1 MSLDEN
7 NETLSVFKDALD
19 QMMCVPGDW
28 HAGLSMLQSIM
39 NIFWDGF
46 CRTIGINCLGWK
58 RIQKDARS
66 CYFQDSRL
74 VVYVYEQLTAL
85 LMQSFASQ
93 EFATMKDLFKSNET
107 DQRDANFMCYFASE
121 FDQ

>member
-1 MSLDEN
+1 MAVGSYSVAPDFKAKRAYLFGDVKTVDNIDKFVSSLVGRRLSLDEN
-7 NETLSVFKDALD
+7 NETASVFKDALD

-66 CYFQDSRL
+66 CYF
-74 VVYVYEQLTAL
+74 
-85 LMQSFASQ
+85 
-93 EFATMKDLFKSNET
+93 
-107 DQRDANFMCYFASE
+107 
-121 FDQ
+121 